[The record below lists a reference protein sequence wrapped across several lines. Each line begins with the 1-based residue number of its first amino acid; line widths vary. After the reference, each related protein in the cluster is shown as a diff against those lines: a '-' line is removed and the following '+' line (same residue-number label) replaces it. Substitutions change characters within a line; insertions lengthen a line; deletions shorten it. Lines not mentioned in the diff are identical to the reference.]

1 MRQLVVALVALF
13 VAHETVAQQAQPPQF
28 DVVSVKPSPG
38 IASDGPDRGRAGVV
52 RQGGRWR
59 ALHVTVV
66 QLIEL
71 AYPEYANRR
80 VVDGPAWVR
89 DARFTI
95 DATLSN
101 PTASAMDIQRMI
113 GRLLDQRFALVTRA
127 ERRPMDAYALKLARE
142 DGRLGPNLVP
152 SAREC
157 VSAREQREIP
167 SARCER
173 FQDPGT
179 ALSSFTVHVAPI
191 SRIVQMLTAV
201 GADRPIIDETGLTE
215 RYDMQLQFRG
225 TFAPN
230 VGADLDGAPL
240 LTALEEQLGLK
251 LERRREVLNVLV
263 IDAASLPQ
271 PN

>member
-1 MRQLVVALVALF
+1 MREIAVALVALLA
-13 VAHETVAQQAQPPQF
+13 AHQATAQQPQVPEF

-38 IASDGPDRGRAGVV
+38 IASDGPDRGRTGVN

-89 DARFTI
+89 DSRFTI
-95 DATLSN
+95 EATISN
-101 PTASAMDIQRMI
+101 PTASASDIQGMI
-113 GRLLDQRFALVTRA
+113 GRLLEQRFGLVTRP

-142 DGRLGPNLVP
+142 DGRPGPNLVP

-157 VSAREQREIP
+157 VSAREQREVP
-167 SARCER
+167 PARCER
-173 FQDPGT
+173 FRDADT
-179 ALSSFTVHVAPI
+179 ALSSFTVHLAPI
-191 SRIVQMLTAV
+191 SRVVQMLAAV
-201 GADRPIIDETGLTE
+201 GADRPIIDETGLTG
-215 RYDMQLQFRG
+215 RYDMQMQFRG
-225 TFAPN
+225 GFAPN
-230 VGADLDGAPL
+230 VGADLDGASL
-240 LTALEEQLGLK
+240 LTALEEQLGLT

-263 IDAASLPQ
+263 IDVASLPQ